1 MSRGPG
7 DVPRPESTDALGRP
21 VKCSVAAV
29 VRRVGAPGEFL
40 AVRRPPDDDHL
51 PNVWGLPAVSLRDG
65 ELPEA
70 ALRRLG
76 EEKLGARLEPTRFI
90 GIKAADRGDYLL
102 ILMDLEAKVVT
113 GEPSVQAARTLGT
126 AYVEQRWTS
135 DARLL
140 RDAAARGSVCS
151 RILLEAEG
159 IPY

>member
-1 MSRGPG
+1 MNGGPHG
-7 DVPRPESTDALGRP
+7 VPTAESSDALDRP

-29 VRRVGAPGEFL
+29 VRRQGSPGAFL
-40 AVRRPPDDDHL
+40 AVRRPPDDEHL
-51 PNVWGLPAVSLRDG
+51 PNVWGLPAVTLRDG

-90 GIKAADRGDYLL
+90 GIKAADRGSHLL
-102 ILMDLEAKVVT
+102 ILMDLEATVVA
-113 GEPSVQAARTLGT
+113 GEPSVEAARTGGT
-126 AYVEQRWTS
+126 AYVDQRWTS
-135 DARLL
+135 DPRLL